1 MSERIEVRLKS
12 THEVVA
18 SICIDEGA
26 SLSNVEY
33 CIKEGWEAYRK
44 MADPSKSGYHSFAEF
59 LCSKYEHVFHY
70 DVPLQTFYV
79 GK

>member
-1 MSERIEVRLKS
+1 MANRIEIILSK
-12 THEVVA
+12 TNEIIA
-18 SICIDEGA
+18 SVCIDEGA
-26 SLSNVEY
+26 SMSNIKY

-44 MADPSKSGYHSFAEF
+44 MANPSSLGYHSFAEF

-79 GK
+79 